1 MSHFQRP
8 SRTLPPIRRK
18 RFPGGVRERCLTST
32 TTTTSSQEVFIIHNV
47 YFGATLRNSTWSNIQ
62 NARWRIR
69 SRSRQFSPET
79 TQQPREQH
87 KIGRK
92 KCGTIRCIRSIA
104 TSGESQVGILCVRN
118 DDLIYSMWDFLCSF
132 FVFPSKSILRQ
143 NIYSEE
149 MVFWEIC
156 QLPATFGHR
165 GALEAEP
172 NKRKKKE
179 EINNGEILRNGT
191 LWGFWL
197 DRVHL
202 PGPQD
207 KFDVIALLGFH
218 RLRGRLEQTPWAVAH
233 VVTVRAGPFRVA
245 RARVVLVLPTA
256 WRRRV
261 DKTISLIKQKQFIF
275 IGFYSKFLAICQKIF
290 TALIK
295 KS

>member
-1 MSHFQRP
+1 MFEINHDHWNILNKSERKSPPSNPKTCNPVGEVHTMSHFQRP

-32 TTTTSSQEVFIIHNV
+32 TTSTSSQEVFIIHNV

-132 FVFPSKSILRQ
+132 FCFSLEKHIETKYIFRGNGVLGNLSTSGDIRA
-143 NIYSEE
+143 SRG
-149 MVFWEIC
+149 
-156 QLPATFGHR
+156 FGSR
-165 GALEAEP
+165 TEQ
-172 NKRKKKE
+172 KKKKR
-179 EINNGEILRNGT
+179 RN
-191 LWGFWL
+191 
-197 DRVHL
+197 
-202 PGPQD
+202 Q
-207 KFDVIALLGFH
+207 
-218 RLRGRLEQTPWAVAH
+218 
-233 VVTVRAGPFRVA
+233 
-245 RARVVLVLPTA
+245 
-256 WRRRV
+256 
-261 DKTISLIKQKQFIF
+261 
-275 IGFYSKFLAICQKIF
+275 
-290 TALIK
+290 
-295 KS
+295 

>member
-1 MSHFQRP
+1 MFEINHDHWNILNKSERKSPPSNPKTCNPVGEVHTMSHFQRP

-92 KCGTIRCIRSIA
+92 NCGTIRCIRSIA

-132 FVFPSKSILRQ
+132 VFLFFPRKAYWDKIYIPRKWCSGKSVNFRRHSGIEGLWKQ
-143 NIYSEE
+143 NRTKEK
-149 MVFWEIC
+149 
-156 QLPATFGHR
+156 
-165 GALEAEP
+165 
-172 NKRKKKE
+172 KR
-179 EINNGEILRNGT
+179 RN
-191 LWGFWL
+191 
-197 DRVHL
+197 
-202 PGPQD
+202 Q
-207 KFDVIALLGFH
+207 
-218 RLRGRLEQTPWAVAH
+218 
-233 VVTVRAGPFRVA
+233 
-245 RARVVLVLPTA
+245 
-256 WRRRV
+256 
-261 DKTISLIKQKQFIF
+261 
-275 IGFYSKFLAICQKIF
+275 
-290 TALIK
+290 
-295 KS
+295 